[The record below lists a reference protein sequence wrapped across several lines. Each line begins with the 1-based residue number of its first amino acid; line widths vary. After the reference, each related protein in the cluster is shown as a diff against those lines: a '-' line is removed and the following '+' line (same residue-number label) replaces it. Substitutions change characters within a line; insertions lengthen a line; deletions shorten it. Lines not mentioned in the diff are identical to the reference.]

1 MATVGDAGF
10 AGVGECV
17 VAPDLGVLPE
27 LAAHQQYDVG
37 STSGA
42 GIDVHESCQWGQC
55 HVGSAM
61 PGDQTMVGRSIA
73 GTVSFF
79 GGYGI
84 WMIGHDYE
92 NFQ

>member
-1 MATVGDAGF
+1 MATVGVAGF

-17 VAPDLGVLPE
+17 VASDLGVLPE
-27 LAAHQQYDVG
+27 LAAHQQFDAG
-37 STSGA
+37 SPSRA
-42 GIDVHESCQWGQC
+42 GIDVHEPRQWRQR

-61 PGDQTMVGRSIA
+61 PGDQTMVGRSVA

-84 WMIGHDYE
+84 WMI
-92 NFQ
+92 